1 MKRFFSITLIIS
13 IFIIP
18 AAPVSLRAAGEI
30 SIVLLGDYLPA
41 ASAAPVI
48 RRRGYSY
55 TFGGVR
61 DTLQESDIIFLNLET
76 PLSNGGKPH
85 EKKKYVFR
93 AGPEA
98 AQAMRSVGVRVVSLA
113 NNHTMDYGPDALDD
127 TLKSLRSAGI
137 AHVGAGKTLNEASM
151 PAAFRIRNINTAFL
165 AFSNTFP
172 REFWAKKESPG
183 TFFGSDWAVKRAVKA
198 ASGTGPLIVSFHW
211 GEELARQPKEYQI
224 YLAHLA
230 IDSGADL
237 VVGHH
242 PHVPQPIEIYRGR
255 PILYSLGNFSFGSY
269 SSNATEGLMVKAF
282 IRADGTSSRL
292 EIYPLLVDNARVAF
306 KPLLLSGSEGRA
318 VFDSITEAIPESAAQ
333 ISWEGDRGIIE
344 LNISGPSPN

>member
-1 MKRFFSITLIIS
+1 MKRFFYITLTLS
-13 IFIIP
+13 TFFIFTAP
-18 AAPVSLRAAGEI
+18 ASLRAADEI

-48 RRRGYSY
+48 RRKGYSY
-55 TFGGVR
+55 TFAGIR
-61 DTLQESDIIFLNLET
+61 DMLQETDIIFLNLET
-76 PLSNGGKPH
+76 PLSDGGKSY
-85 EKKKYVFR
+85 ENKQYVFR
-93 AGPEA
+93 ADPEA
-98 AQAMRSVGVRVVSLA
+98 AEAMRSAGVRVVSLA

-137 AHVGAGKTLNEASM
+137 AHVGAGRTLNEASM

-172 REFWAKKESPG
+172 REFWAGKERPG
-183 TFFGSDWAVKRAVKA
+183 TFLGSDWAVKRAVKA
-198 ASGTGPLIVSFHW
+198 AAGTGPLIVSFHW

-242 PHVPQPIEIYRGR
+242 PHVPQPIEIYRGK

-282 IRADGTSSRL
+282 MGVDGTGTKL
-292 EIYPLLVDNARVAF
+292 EIYPLLVDNVKVAF
-306 KPLLLSGSEGRA
+306 KPRLLSEPEGRDL
-318 VFDSITEAIPESAAQ
+318 FDSLTGAIPESSARVA
-333 ISWEGDRGIIE
+333 WEGGRGIIE
-344 LNISGPSPN
+344 LKKLKD

>member
-1 MKRFFSITLIIS
+1 MKRFFYITLTLS
-13 IFIIP
+13 TFFIF
-18 AAPVSLRAAGEI
+18 AAPPGSLAAGEI

-48 RRRGYSY
+48 RRKGYSY

-61 DTLQESDIIFLNLET
+61 DMLQESDIIFLNLET
-76 PLSNGGKPH
+76 PLSDRGRPY
-85 EKKKYVFR
+85 EEKKYVFR
-93 AGPEA
+93 ADPEA
-98 AQAMRSVGVRVVSLA
+98 AQAMRSAGVRVVSLA
-113 NNHTMDYGPDALDD
+113 NNHIMDYGPDALDD

-137 AHVGAGKTLNEASM
+137 AHVGAGRTRSEASM
-151 PAAFRIRNINTAFL
+151 PAAFRIRNINTTFL

-172 REFWAKKESPG
+172 REFWAGKESPG
-183 TFFGSDWAVKRAVKA
+183 AFFGSDWTVKRAVKA

-224 YLAHLA
+224 YLARLA

-282 IRADGTSSRL
+282 IGADGISTKL
-292 EIYPLLVDNARVAF
+292 EIYPLLVDNEKVAF
-306 KPLLLSGSEGRA
+306 KPRLLPGPEGRA
-318 VFDSITEAIPESAAQ
+318 VFDSITGAIPESAAR

-344 LNISGPSPN
+344 PKINGPSPN

>member
-1 MKRFFSITLIIS
+1 MKRFFCIAFIIS
-13 IFIIP
+13 TFIIP
-18 AAPVSLRAAGEI
+18 AVPTNLHATGEI
-30 SIVLLGDYLPA
+30 SIILLGDYLPA

-48 RRRGYSY
+48 RRKGYSY
-55 TFGGVR
+55 TFSGVR
-61 DTLQESDIIFLNLET
+61 DALQETDIIFLNLET
-76 PLSNGGKPH
+76 PLSGGGTAH
-85 EKKKYVFR
+85 ENKQYVFH
-93 AGPEA
+93 ADPEA
-98 AQAMRSVGVRVVSLA
+98 AEAMRSAGVRVVSLA
-113 NNHTMDYGPDALDD
+113 NNHIMDYGPDALDD

-137 AHVGAGKTLNEASM
+137 AHVGAGRTLSEASM
-151 PAAFRIRNINTAFL
+151 PAAFRIRNMNTAFL

-172 REFWAKKESPG
+172 KDFWAKKGSPG

-198 ASGTGPLIVSFHW
+198 AAGTGPLIVSFHW

-242 PHVPQPIEIYRGR
+242 PHVPQPIEIYRGK

-282 IRADGTSSRL
+282 IGLDEICTKL
-292 EIYPLLVDNARVAF
+292 EVYPLLVDNEKVAF
-306 KPLLLSGSEGRA
+306 KPRLLSGPEGRA
-318 VFDSITEAIPESAAQ
+318 VFDSIAGDIPESAARVA
-333 ISWEGDRGIIE
+333 WEDDRGIIE
-344 LNISGPSPN
+344 PKKLND